1 MDLLKVKLM
10 LEIFLSDLEID
21 KCCNFLETEKKELYL
36 LDLNKTSMTLRLF
49 YENSSYFISDNQR
62 YKILFFINP
71 INKRKN
77 IIFLDSKTNKAVY
90 QLASSSN
97 EKQNF
102 DVNINEKYKRH
113 IDNLFNVRD
122 KKYNLNLNKGIL
134 FYGEPGNGKTVL
146 LRYAAKLATEYGFSF
161 GFFKTRDL
169 SEPFM
174 FEYKVI
180 LIDDVDT
187 ACLEKEGPAYQTLLS
202 EFDSFTNE
210 EKIFVLTTN
219 NNIDNISKAFLRPG
233 RISKCVQVDKPSP
246 NDRFDYFSDLP
257 FDINLLVEK
266 TEGFSFAESALLKA
280 YLIDTNFNL
289 DEALYMFNTRI
300 EKKPEKK
307 VGFI

>member
-10 LEIFLSDLEID
+10 LEVFLSEKEINR
-21 KCCNFLETEKKELYL
+21 CCEFLESEKESLYLTSFKGTSFASKLFNLDSQYFENSTFKVVLFTHAISKRKQIYLLDSSTKEVLYL
-36 LDLNKTSMTLRLF
+36 LSSVTKDR
-49 YENSSYFISDNQR
+49 ENFN
-62 YKILFFINP
+62 
-71 INKRKN
+71 
-77 IIFLDSKTNKAVY
+77 
-90 QLASSSN
+90 
-97 EKQNF
+97 
-102 DVNINEKYKRH
+102 VNISEKYKTH
-113 IDNLFNVRD
+113 IDNLFSVRD

-146 LRYAAKLATEYGFSF
+146 LRYAAKLAIENNMSY

-169 SEPFM
+169 AEPFM

-219 NNIDNISKAFLRPG
+219 NDIKNISKAFLRPG
-233 RISKCVQVDKPSP
+233 RISKCVEVDKPDSQ
-246 NDRFDYFSDLP
+246 DRSNYFSDLP
-257 FDINLLVEK
+257 FDNSVLVEK
-266 TEGFSFAESALLKA
+266 TKDFSFAESALLKA

-289 DEALYMFNTRI
+289 DEALKMFYSRI

>member
-1 MDLLKVKLM
+1 M
-10 LEIFLSDLEID
+10 LEVFLSEKEINR
-21 KCCNFLETEKKELYL
+21 CCEFLESEKENLYLTSFKGTSFASKLFNLDSQYFENSKFKVVLFTHAISKRKQIYLLDSSANEVLYL
-36 LDLNKTSMTLRLF
+36 LSSVTKDR
-49 YENSSYFISDNQR
+49 ENFN
-62 YKILFFINP
+62 
-71 INKRKN
+71 
-77 IIFLDSKTNKAVY
+77 
-90 QLASSSN
+90 
-97 EKQNF
+97 
-102 DVNINEKYKRH
+102 VNISEKYKKH
-113 IDNLFNVRD
+113 IDNLFSVRD

-146 LRYAAKLATEYGFSF
+146 LRYAAKLAIENNMSY

-187 ACLEKEGPAYQTLLS
+187 SCLEKEGPAYQTLLS

-219 NNIDNISKAFLRPG
+219 NDIKNISKAFLRPG

-266 TEGFSFAESALLKA
+266 TEDFSFAESALLKA

-289 DEALYMFNTRI
+289 DEALKMFYSRI